1 MAERK
6 SVNKY
11 YPPDWDPSKGSVN
24 KYVGQHPLRDRA
36 RKLSQGILVIR
47 FELPYNIWCGGCNSH
62 VGMGVRYN
70 AEKTKVGNYYT
81 TPIYKFRMKCH
92 LCDNYF
98 EIQTDPKNHDYV
110 ILCGARRKEQRWD
123 PKDNE
128 QIVPEDKAT
137 QKKLAT
143 DAMYKL
149 EHGSD
154 DKQRGKLV
162 IPTIGQIT
170 DERYQYKDDYI
181 INKIARDKFRNEK
194 KAIKAAE
201 TADKEL
207 LLKSSLDIALVKET
221 DEDKKLA
228 GLLKLRPTETYDEKQ
243 IQKRKEIE
251 SRPIFETVSPDSK
264 KSQSPFKGKDIKQSF
279 VKSIALKKGSPFDKH
294 KTTSDSSN
302 QIRKMLGVKKR
313 SVDKNSFNDDSSELK
328 KIKDD
333 KESDITLPHLTENYK
348 YREQVISKVIS
359 SDMQNKTGDAC
370 KFKVCDNKPHC
381 DIDES
386 QYPLNSCKSEM
397 INSTSGLRLVS
408 AYTDS
413 ESECSEG

>member
-36 RKLSQGILVIR
+36 KKLSQGILVIR

-143 DAMYKL
+143 DSMYKL

-154 DKQRGKLV
+154 DKQRGKSI
-162 IPTIGQIT
+162 IPTIGQIA
-170 DERYQYKDDYI
+170 DERNQYKDDYI
-181 INKIARDKFRNEK
+181 INKIAREKFRNEK
-194 KAIKAAE
+194 KAIKATE
-201 TADKEL
+201 EVDREL
-207 LLKSSLDIALVKET
+207 LLKSSLDISLVKET

-228 GLLKLRPTETYDEKQ
+228 GLLRLRPTETYNEKQ

-251 SRPIFETVSPDSK
+251 SRPIFETNKAEDLLSK
-264 KSQSPFKGKDIKQSF
+264 GNDTKQNLA
-279 VKSIALKKGSPFDKH
+279 KSIALRKTSPFDTIK
-294 KTTSDSSN
+294 SSTN
-302 QIRKMLGVKKR
+302 SSKQIRKMLGVRKR
-313 SVDKNSFNDDSSELK
+313 SLDSNLEEDSSQFK
-328 KIKDD
+328 KMKDGLD
-333 KESDITLPHLTENYK
+333 ISVEQSKDNGNLTTGFVAGESDIFPEDSFNPLDSDKLFCDTDKNIIEADFSKNH
-348 YREQVISKVIS
+348 VIKLQS
-359 SDMQNKTGDAC
+359 SIT
-370 KFKVCDNKPHC
+370 
-381 DIDES
+381 
-386 QYPLNSCKSEM
+386 NSSAL
-397 INSTSGLRLVS
+397 GLVS
-408 AYTDS
+408 VYADS
-413 ESECSEG
+413 ESESSEG